1 MSVKKIFIVLIT
13 IVACVIIG
21 AFVLNIL
28 LPNVTT
34 ALVDATEQMIYNATS
49 MNFDFNGNGV
59 AGRQGGGQNFATG
72 GGVIQGSGDNAIVQ
86 GGNGGAGVAGWN
98 STSGTST

>member
-1 MSVKKIFIVLIT
+1 MNVKGIFKVLIV

-34 ALVDATEQMIYNATS
+34 SMVNSLEDMVHNATGLQ
-49 MNFDFNGNGV
+49 FDWNGDDIKGGDGGSTTPIPNDDHTKTGAEVKGFN
-59 AGRQGGGQNFATG
+59 
-72 GGVIQGSGDNAIVQ
+72 
-86 GGNGGAGVAGWN
+86 
-98 STSGTST
+98 

>member
-1 MSVKKIFIVLIT
+1 MNVKGIFKVLIV

-34 ALVDATEQMIYNATS
+34 SMVNTLEDMVYNATGLE
-49 MNFDFNGNGV
+49 FDWNGDGIVGGDGGSTTPIQNTNDPTKTGVQVEGFN
-59 AGRQGGGQNFATG
+59 
-72 GGVIQGSGDNAIVQ
+72 
-86 GGNGGAGVAGWN
+86 
-98 STSGTST
+98 

>member
-1 MSVKKIFIVLIT
+1 MNVKGIFKVLVV

-34 ALVDATEQMIYNATS
+34 SMVNTLEDMVHNATGLE
-49 MNFDFNGNGV
+49 FDWNGDGIVGGDAASTTPIQNTNDPT
-59 AGRQGGGQNFATG
+59 RTGGQVEGFR
-72 GGVIQGSGDNAIVQ
+72 
-86 GGNGGAGVAGWN
+86 
-98 STSGTST
+98 